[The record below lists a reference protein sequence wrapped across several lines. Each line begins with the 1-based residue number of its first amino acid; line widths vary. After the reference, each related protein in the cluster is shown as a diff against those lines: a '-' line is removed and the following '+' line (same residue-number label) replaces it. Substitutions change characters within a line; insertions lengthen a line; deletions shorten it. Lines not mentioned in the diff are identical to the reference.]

1 MLTLPERNMAQR
13 AEHARSIYFAEIPAG
28 ITLEQCLEPTF
39 WAHCVGR
46 LKKNTM
52 IELVAEDGSF
62 DALVRV
68 TDKDVGFAKLRVL
81 YSWRND
87 KAAAKPE
94 DGETGKTRELPGLQY
109 IPSGSTKGWRVLGFD
124 GSTVREGIVEKA
136 EAQASLEAYKQRA
149 AA

>member
-1 MLTLPERNMAQR
+1 MLTLPERQMAQR
-13 AEHARSIYFAEIPAG
+13 AEHARSIYFAEIPTG
-28 ITLEQCLEPTF
+28 ITFEQCLEPTF

-68 TDKDVGFAKLRVL
+68 TDRDVGFAKLRVL
-81 YSWRND
+81 YAWKNEH
-87 KAAAKPE
+87 AAPAA
-94 DGETGKTRELPGLQY
+94 GETETSISEKLPRILFV
-109 IPSGSTKGWRVLGFD
+109 PSGATKGWRLLGFD
-124 GSTVREGIVEKA
+124 GNTVKEGIIEKA
-136 EAQASLEAYKQRA
+136 SAQAELEAYKQRA